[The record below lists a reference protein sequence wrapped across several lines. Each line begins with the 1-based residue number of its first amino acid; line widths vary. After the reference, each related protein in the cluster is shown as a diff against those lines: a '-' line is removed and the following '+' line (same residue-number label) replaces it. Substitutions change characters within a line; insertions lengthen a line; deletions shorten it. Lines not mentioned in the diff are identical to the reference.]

1 MQSKSAG
8 TFNSE
13 YRGTR
18 ERYLSSFDS
27 DHNALVWAS
36 GEIVSDPPEK
46 VEATTPETTLV
57 GQRFNEEWAKA
68 RSEILIEEAY
78 FLPGPDGPRHFL
90 GYRSTGATVRILT
103 SGAETTDV
111 PIVYGAY
118 RGYRAGLLEEGVQLY
133 EFRRQPARRLPQGLW
148 YQVRPP
154 YAALHS
160 KVMVFDRKTVWIGT
174 FNLDPRSV
182 RLNTEIVAVIHSEQL
197 SRQLAGAIVDDLSS
211 KLSWRVRL
219 AQGRVTL
226 TGEVDG
232 RLITLR
238 HEPMSVWRALEA
250 FLLPLIP
257 EVRDQL

>member
-1 MQSKSAG
+1 
-8 TFNSE
+8 
-13 YRGTR
+13 
-18 ERYLSSFDS
+18 
-27 DHNALVWAS
+27 
-36 GEIVSDPPEK
+36 
-46 VEATTPETTLV
+46 
-57 GQRFNEEWAKA
+57 
-68 RSEILIEEAY
+68 
-78 FLPGPDGPRHFL
+78 
-90 GYRSTGATVRILT
+90 
-103 SGAETTDV
+103 
-111 PIVYGAY
+111 
-118 RGYRAGLLEEGVQLY
+118 
-133 EFRRQPARRLPQGLW
+133 
-148 YQVRPP
+148 
-154 YAALHS
+154 
-160 KVMVFDRKTVWIGT
+160 MVFDRKTVWIGT